1 MLFDCREPITITRE
15 NPMQG
20 MIISNPRLE
29 FLRPVLERWF
39 DCIDRYNA
47 VRGDNDT
54 PYWHDEKANL
64 GLLSAAAW
72 MAELV
77 TLRDTAT
84 RKQNEEGERNAR
96 ADLFIAGAEDRAFI
110 QATQRWP
117 RVTSLNLT
125 QALADITSDAKRIS
139 YASDLK
145 LGCLFVAPQKAQHSA
160 SPEELQDMVDD
171 LQKEHTCAVAWYF
184 PYAYRKLRSEAGNYH
199 PGIAVLF
206 KEARG

>member
-1 MLFDCREPITITRE
+1 
-15 NPMQG
+15 MQG
-20 MIISNPRLE
+20 MLISNPKLE

-54 PYWHDEKANL
+54 PYWFDERANL

-72 MAELV
+72 MAEMV
-77 TLRDTAT
+77 TLQNAPT
-84 RKQNEEGERNAR
+84 RKQNEEGERNVS
-96 ADLFIAGAEDRAFI
+96 ADLLIAGADERAFI

-117 RVTSLNLT
+117 KVTNLNLT
-125 QALADITSDAKRIS
+125 QPLLEATSDAKRIS

-145 LGCLFVAPQKAQHSA
+145 LGCLFVAPQKAQQSA
-160 SPEELQDMVDD
+160 TPEELQDMVDD
-171 LQKEHTCAVAWYF
+171 LQKENTCAVAWYF
-184 PYAYRKLRSEAGNYH
+184 PYAYRKLRNEAGHYH

-206 KEARG
+206 KQAHG

>member
-1 MLFDCREPITITRE
+1 
-15 NPMQG
+15 MQG
-20 MIISNPRLE
+20 MIISNPKLE
-29 FLRPVLERWF
+29 FLRPLLERWF

-54 PYWHDEKANL
+54 PYWFDEKANL
-64 GLLSAAAW
+64 SLLSAAAW
-72 MAELV
+72 MAEMV
-77 TLRDTAT
+77 TLQQTPT
-84 RKQNEEGERNAR
+84 RKQLEEGERNAR
-96 ADLFIAGAEDRAFI
+96 ADLLIATSDERAYL

-117 RVTSLNLT
+117 KVNSLNLT
-125 QALADITSDAKRIS
+125 QALVDITQDARRIS

-145 LGCLFVAPQKAQHSA
+145 LGCLFVAPQKAQQSA
-160 SPEELQDMVDD
+160 TPEELQDMVDD

-184 PYAYRKLRSEAGNYH
+184 PYAYRKLRNEAGHYH

>member
-1 MLFDCREPITITRE
+1 
-15 NPMQG
+15 MQG

-29 FLRPVLERWF
+29 FLRPMLERWF

-47 VRGDNDT
+47 IRGDNDT

-77 TLRDTAT
+77 TLCDTPT

-96 ADLFIAGAEDRAFI
+96 ADLFIAGAEDRAYL

-117 RVTSLNLT
+117 RVNNLNLT
-125 QALADITSDAKRIS
+125 QALLDITSDAKRIS
-139 YASDLK
+139 FASDLK

-171 LQKEHTCAVAWYF
+171 LQKEHCCAVVWYF

-199 PGIAVLF
+199 PGVAVLL

>member
-1 MLFDCREPITITRE
+1 
-15 NPMQG
+15 MQG

-39 DCIDRYNA
+39 DCIDRYNS

-72 MAELV
+72 LAEMV
-77 TLRDTAT
+77 TLSDTAT

-96 ADLFIAGAEDRAFI
+96 ADLLIAGDEDRAFI

-117 RVTSLNLT
+117 RVNNLNLT
-125 QALADITSDAKRIS
+125 QALLDITVDAKRIS

-160 SPEELQDMVDD
+160 SPEELQDMVDG

-184 PYAYRKLRSEAGNYH
+184 PYAYRKLHNDAGNYH
-199 PGIAVLF
+199 PGIAVLL

>member
-1 MLFDCREPITITRE
+1 MT
-15 NPMQG
+15 MQG

-29 FLRPVLERWF
+29 FLRPMLERWF

-47 VRGDNDT
+47 IRGDNDT

-77 TLRDTAT
+77 TLCDTPT

-96 ADLFIAGAEDRAFI
+96 ADLFIAGAEDRTYLR
-110 QATQRWP
+110 ATQRWP
-117 RVTSLNLT
+117 RVNNLNLT
-125 QALADITSDAKRIS
+125 QALLDITSDAKRIS
-139 YASDLK
+139 FASDLK

-171 LQKEHTCAVAWYF
+171 LQKEHCCAVAWYF

-199 PGIAVLF
+199 PGIAVLL

>member
-1 MLFDCREPITITRE
+1 
-15 NPMQG
+15 MQG
-20 MIISNPRLE
+20 MIISNPKLE

-72 MAELV
+72 MAEMV
-77 TLRDTAT
+77 TLQDAST

-96 ADLFIAGAEDRAFI
+96 ADLLIASTDERAFI

-117 RVTSLNLT
+117 KVNNLNLT
-125 QALADITSDAKRIS
+125 QPLLEAASDAKRIS
-139 YASDLK
+139 YASDLR
-145 LGCLFVAPQKAQHSA
+145 LGCLFVAPQKAQQSA
-160 SPEELQDMVDD
+160 TPEELQDMIDD
-171 LQKEHTCAVAWYF
+171 LQKENTCAVAWYF
-184 PYAYRKLRSEAGNYH
+184 PYAYRKLRNEAGHYH
-199 PGIAVLF
+199 PGVAVLF
-206 KEARG
+206 KQAHG

>member
-1 MLFDCREPITITRE
+1 
-15 NPMQG
+15 MQG

-145 LGCLFVAPQKAQHSA
+145 LGCLFVAPQKAQQSA
-160 SPEELQDMVDD
+160 TPEELQDMVDD
-171 LQKEHTCAVAWYF
+171 LQKEHCCAVAWYF

-199 PGIAVLF
+199 PGIAVLL

>member
-1 MLFDCREPITITRE
+1 
-15 NPMQG
+15 MQG

-47 VRGDNDT
+47 VRGDGDT

-77 TLRDTAT
+77 TLNGTAT

-96 ADLFIAGAEDRAFI
+96 ADLFLAGAEDRAFI

-117 RVTSLNLT
+117 KVTNLNLT
-125 QALADITSDAKRIS
+125 QALLDITNDAKRIS

>member
-1 MLFDCREPITITRE
+1 
-15 NPMQG
+15 MQG

-29 FLRPVLERWF
+29 FLRPMLERWF

-47 VRGDNDT
+47 IRGDNDT

-77 TLRDTAT
+77 TLCDTPT

-96 ADLFIAGAEDRAFI
+96 ADLFIAGAEDRAYL

-117 RVTSLNLT
+117 RVNNLNLT
-125 QALADITSDAKRIS
+125 QALLDITSDAKRIS
-139 YASDLK
+139 FASDLK

-171 LQKEHTCAVAWYF
+171 LQKEHCCAVAWYF

-199 PGIAVLF
+199 PGVAVLF

>member
-1 MLFDCREPITITRE
+1 
-15 NPMQG
+15 MQG
-20 MIISNPRLE
+20 MIISNPKLE

-72 MAELV
+72 MAEMV
-77 TLRDTAT
+77 TLQDAST

-96 ADLFIAGAEDRAFI
+96 ADLLIASTDERAFI

-117 RVTSLNLT
+117 KVNNLNLT
-125 QALADITSDAKRIS
+125 QPLLEAASDAKRIS

-145 LGCLFVAPQKAQHSA
+145 LGCLFVAPQKAQQSA
-160 SPEELQDMVDD
+160 TPEELQDMIDD
-171 LQKEHTCAVAWYF
+171 LQKENTCAVAWYF
-184 PYAYRKLRSEAGNYH
+184 PYAYRKLRNETGHYH
-199 PGIAVLF
+199 PGVAVLF
-206 KEARG
+206 KQAHA

>member
-1 MLFDCREPITITRE
+1 MMT
-15 NPMQG
+15 MQG

-29 FLRPVLERWF
+29 FLRPMLERWF

-47 VRGDNDT
+47 IRGDNDT

-77 TLRDTAT
+77 TLCDTST

-96 ADLFIAGAEDRAFI
+96 ADLFIAGAEDRAYL

-117 RVTSLNLT
+117 RVNNLNLT
-125 QALADITSDAKRIS
+125 QALLDITSDAKRIS
-139 YASDLK
+139 FASDLK

-171 LQKEHTCAVAWYF
+171 LQKEHCCAVAWYF

>member
-1 MLFDCREPITITRE
+1 
-15 NPMQG
+15 MQG
-20 MIISNPRLE
+20 MTISNPKLE

-54 PYWHDEKANL
+54 PYWYDEKANL

-72 MAELV
+72 MAEMV
-77 TLRDTAT
+77 TLQNTPT
-84 RKQNEEGERNAR
+84 RKQNEEGERNAS
-96 ADLFIAGAEDRAFI
+96 ADLFIASSEERAYL

-117 RVTSLNLT
+117 RVNSLNLT

-145 LGCLFVAPQKAQHSA
+145 LGCLFVAPQKAQHGA
-160 SPEELQDMVDD
+160 TPEELQDMVDD

-184 PYAYRKLRSEAGNYH
+184 PYAYRKLRNEAGNYH

>member
-1 MLFDCREPITITRE
+1 
-15 NPMQG
+15 MQG

-29 FLRPVLERWF
+29 FLRPMLERWF

-77 TLRDTAT
+77 TLCDTAT
-84 RKQNEEGERNAR
+84 RKQNEDGERNAR
-96 ADLFIAGAEDRAFI
+96 ADLFIAGAEDRAYL

-117 RVTSLNLT
+117 RVNNLNLT
-125 QALADITSDAKRIS
+125 QALLEITSDAKRIS
-139 YASDLK
+139 FASDLK
-145 LGCLFVAPQKAQHSA
+145 LGCLFVAPQKSQHSA

-171 LQKEHTCAVAWYF
+171 LQKEHCCAVAWYF